1 MTPVDL
7 ALTGL
12 ALFLAAALLATVTS
26 PRVTATL
33 SALAGLTLLAAAAA
47 VLAGADGSSLALS
60 WLPGGPDAALR
71 LDPLSAFFL
80 APIGLIGALGPIYGA
95 GYYPRAEHPAS
106 DRPVRA
112 GYATLTAS
120 LALVALANDGAVFL
134 LAWETMALS
143 GFLLI
148 LADHRRAD
156 VRAAAFVYLV
166 ATHLST
172 LALWWFFTRVEA
184 ATGTFGFA
192 LLPAGDPATTGTMLL
207 ALLGFGIKAGFVPLH
222 VWLPGAHAA
231 APTHVSAI
239 LSGVVLKVGVYG
251 LLRATTLA
259 PDLPVGFGGLILAL
273 GALAAVLGVALAL
286 AQHDLKRLL
295 AYHSIEN
302 IGIILLGVG
311 LALLGRATD
320 HPSWT
325 ALGLAGALLHV
336 WNHALFKSLLFF
348 GAGAAIRAAGTRAI
362 DRLGG
367 LAKRQPVTAFAFL
380 IGAVAISG
388 LPPLNGFVSE
398 LLIYLGLFDA
408 ARHGAPAVALA
419 APALAIVGALALACF
434 VKVYGAVFLGTART
448 PAAAAAPPA
457 PTAMRAPM
465 LVLVALCT
473 VIGLAPWLV
482 APALDRVIADLSP
495 AAAAAVPAIAERAA
509 FVPLSAIAVALV
521 AIAAA
526 VFFARR
532 RAHARAPRTGTW
544 GCGYAAP
551 TPRIQYTASSFAATL
566 TRLFRGVLRPEVH
579 PPRLD
584 GPLPGPSH
592 YAEHPRDA
600 VLDGAAIPLFTRA
613 GRVLTRVRQLQS
625 GRVQLYL
632 LLLLVAVIV
641 LLASTLPIGEYME
654 GLWNN

>member
-1 MTPVDL
+1 MTPIDGAV
-7 ALTGL
+7 TGL
-12 ALFLAAALLATVTS
+12 ALFLAAALLATVAS
-26 PRVTATL
+26 PRVTATV
-33 SALAGLTLLAAAAA
+33 SVLAGLTLLAAAAA
-47 VLAGADGSSLALS
+47 VLAGADSSTLALP
-60 WLPGGPDAALR
+60 WLPGGPAAALR
-71 LDPLSAFFL
+71 LDPLAAFFL
-80 APIGLIGALGPIYGA
+80 VPIGLIGALGPVYGA

-112 GYATLTAS
+112 GYATLTAA
-120 LALVALANDGAVFL
+120 LALVAVANDGAVFL
-134 LAWETMALS
+134 LGWETMALS

-192 LLPAGDPATTGTMLL
+192 PLPIGDPATTGTMLL

-251 LLRATTLA
+251 VVRATTLA
-259 PDLPVGFGGLILAL
+259 PDLPVGFGGLVLAL
-273 GALAAVLGVALAL
+273 GAVAAVLGVALAL

-380 IGAVAISG
+380 VGAVAISG

-398 LLIYLGLFDA
+398 LLIYVGLFDA
-408 ARHGAPAVALA
+408 ARAGAPAVALA

-448 PAAAAAPPA
+448 PAAAAARPA

-465 LVLVALCT
+465 LILVALCA
-473 VIGLAPWLV
+473 VIGLAPWAV
-482 APALDRVIADLSP
+482 APALDRVVADLSP

-509 FVPLSAIAVALV
+509 FVPLSAI
-521 AIAAA
+521 
-526 VFFARR
+526 
-532 RAHARAPRTGTW
+532 
-544 GCGYAAP
+544 
-551 TPRIQYTASSFAATL
+551 
-566 TRLFRGVLRPEVH
+566 
-579 PPRLD
+579 
-584 GPLPGPSH
+584 
-592 YAEHPRDA
+592 
-600 VLDGAAIPLFTRA
+600 
-613 GRVLTRVRQLQS
+613 
-625 GRVQLYL
+625 
-632 LLLLVAVIV
+632 
-641 LLASTLPIGEYME
+641 
-654 GLWNN
+654 